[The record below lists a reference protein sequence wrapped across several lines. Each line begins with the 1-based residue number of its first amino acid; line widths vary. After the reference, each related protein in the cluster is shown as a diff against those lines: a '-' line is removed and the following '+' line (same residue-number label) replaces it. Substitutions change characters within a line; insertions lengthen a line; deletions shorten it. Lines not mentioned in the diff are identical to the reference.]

1 MTRIRITV
9 VALLA
14 STPLALAAC
23 SSSGGPSAAK
33 GAAGGGSV
41 ATSARPA
48 GSAAGS
54 AAAGSATTST
64 STSSGSGSGNGG
76 GTGSGDLAAFC
87 KLLGENSKVFMDISA
102 GDTRPGGVDVKKL
115 EADFQTEID
124 SAPSVIKGDIET
136 IVAFDRQLLDKH
148 IEPSE
153 TPELTHAMQHY
164 ATWVGKNCVKS

>member
-33 GAAGGGSV
+33 GAAGGGSA
-41 ATSARPA
+41 ATIARPA

-64 STSSGSGSGNGG
+64 STSSGSGSGG

-124 SAPSVIKGDIET
+124 SAPSVINGDIET